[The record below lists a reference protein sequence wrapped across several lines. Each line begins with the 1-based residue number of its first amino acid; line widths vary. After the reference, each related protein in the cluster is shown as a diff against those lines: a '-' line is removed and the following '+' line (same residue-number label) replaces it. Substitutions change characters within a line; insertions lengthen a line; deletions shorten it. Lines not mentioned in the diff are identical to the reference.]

1 MRMKDPVQRAD
12 APPAEYL
19 QLAAAALLVSL
30 SKTTLRRAIA
40 AGHLPARVMTLA
52 PGSRTRRV
60 LIRRADLLA
69 WVERTF
75 APAEAPLADVR
86 REAAA
91 LVARSRRA

>member
-1 MRMKDPVQRAD
+1 MNEP
-12 APPAEYL
+12 EYL
-19 QLAAAALLVSL
+19 QLDAAARLVSV

-60 LIRRADLLA
+60 LVRRADLLA
-69 WVERTF
+69 WVERSLPPAA
-75 APAEAPLADVR
+75 APDGDLR

-91 LVARSRRA
+91 LVNAALVDAALGGRRRT